1 VKLIVFCP
9 NWVGDLV
16 MATPALRAL
25 RDGLPQARI
34 VGLARPSVVE
44 TLAGSRWFDDI
55 IPYHHRSLVD
65 TQRSLAVVRRLRRE
79 SFDVG
84 LLLTNSIRTALLGY
98 LGGVRRRIGYTNEG
112 RGLLL
117 SEALPPP
124 PGWKTPSQEPIVD
137 SYIRLA
143 CKLGVAV
150 ESKRLELSTTP
161 ADEQLADR
169 LWNRIGWRNDEP
181 VVVLNPGGAFGP
193 AKRWPSRSFA
203 ELARKLVDEQRVKIL
218 ILCGPSERGF
228 ARFIADA
235 SLRPRQVHSMAEE
248 EVSLGLSKAV
258 VKRATLLITTDS
270 GPRHFGAAFGV
281 PTVSL
286 FGPTHM
292 GWTET
297 YFEAETK
304 LQHAVPCGPC
314 QQRECP
320 LGHHRCMTD
329 LTVDVVYQ
337 AGTHRLAESRKR
349 AG

>member
-1 VKLIVFCP
+1 MKLIVFCP

-55 IPYHHRSLVD
+55 IPYHHRSVVD

-161 ADEQLADR
+161 PMNSSRIAFGIESVGETMNRSSSLILGERSGPPSAGPADR
-169 LWNRIGWRNDEP
+169 L
-181 VVVLNPGGAFGP
+181 
-193 AKRWPSRSFA
+193 PSS
-203 ELARKLVDEQRVKIL
+203 LA
-218 ILCGPSERGF
+218 SSSTSN
-228 ARFIADA
+228 ASRF
-235 SLRPRQVHSMAEE
+235 
-248 EVSLGLSKAV
+248 
-258 VKRATLLITTDS
+258 
-270 GPRHFGAAFGV
+270 
-281 PTVSL
+281 
-286 FGPTHM
+286 
-292 GWTET
+292 
-297 YFEAETK
+297 
-304 LQHAVPCGPC
+304 
-314 QQRECP
+314 
-320 LGHHRCMTD
+320 
-329 LTVDVVYQ
+329 
-337 AGTHRLAESRKR
+337 
-349 AG
+349 